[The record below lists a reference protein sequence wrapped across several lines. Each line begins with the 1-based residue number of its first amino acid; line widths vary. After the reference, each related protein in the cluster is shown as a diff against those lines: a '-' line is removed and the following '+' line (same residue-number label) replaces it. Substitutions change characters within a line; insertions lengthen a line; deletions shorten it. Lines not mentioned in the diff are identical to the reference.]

1 MSTENLNHAEAIKKL
16 KELSESAKF
25 CMFCTDLETLPITAR
40 PMGLRE
46 TDAEG
51 NMWFLSSEESNK
63 NFEIKED
70 NRVQLFFMN
79 NGSSEYLS
87 VYGKAFIY
95 KDKSTIEE
103 KWTPIANAWF
113 EEGKEDPKVTVIRV
127 TPDETYYWDTKVG
140 KLVSFLSFA
149 AAAITGT
156 KTDNSDG
163 VEGKLNI

>member
-79 NGSSEYLS
+79 NSSSEYLS

-95 KDKSTIEE
+95 KDKNTIEE

-127 TPDETYYWDTKVG
+127 TPDETYY
-140 KLVSFLSFA
+140 
-149 AAAITGT
+149 
-156 KTDNSDG
+156 
-163 VEGKLNI
+163 

>member
-51 NMWFLSSEESNK
+51 NMWLLSSEESNK

-95 KDKSTIEE
+95 KDKNTIEE

-127 TPDETYYWDTKVG
+127 TPDETYYWDTKAG

-149 AAAITGT
+149 AAAITET